1 MDYIVT
7 SLTMAE
13 PGSVIKSAIKV
24 MHLLGIILGLGAAT
38 VLDLVILKFLIS
50 GKIKHEHV
58 AVVEFVSKIVTA
70 GLVILWLSGLSYL
83 LHYAVF
89 DPAKLANQ
97 KVWAKIIIVA
107 MLTVNGYFIHHRVLP
122 LIKRQVGGALFRGLA
137 DDERAMMITFGTIS
151 ATSWYVPLVL
161 GAMPQLN
168 FVVPASSIL
177 SAYAVVLAIAIAS
190 TQGIA
195 HRVWR
200 NEPDPDA
207 EINYARL
214 MQRVAETVGAASR
227 Y

>member
-1 MDYIVT
+1 MDHILN
-7 SLTMAE
+7 SLLMAE

-38 VLDLVILKFLIS
+38 VLDLIILRFLVS

-58 AVVEFVSKIVTA
+58 VVVEFVSKIVTA
-70 GLVILWLSGLSYL
+70 GLVILWISGVSYL
-83 LHYAVF
+83 LHYAAF
-89 DPAKLANQ
+89 DPAKLTNQ
-97 KVWAKIIIVA
+97 KVWAKILIVA

-122 LIKRQVGGALFRGLA
+122 LINRQIGGALFRGLA
-137 DDERAMMITFGTIS
+137 DNERSMMIVFGTIS

-177 SAYAVVLAIAIAS
+177 SAYAVVLAVAIAS
-190 TQGIA
+190 TQRIA

-200 NEPDPDA
+200 SEPDPDA

-214 MQRVAETVGAASR
+214 MQRVAQTVGSASR
-227 Y
+227 C